1 MGSVGRLASLPLNLT
16 HMIVECHAQ
25 VQRDVD
31 PVAYRCSYRF
41 EALQAVELLVEG
53 CLCLFQTS
61 RPSNKLRKEPE
72 LFAKGAVKTGGEQP
86 FHILI
91 AQASSQCLILASVQP
106 KDPRESSLRSTPY
119 RHECCARRIS
129 ALRGWDYPVS
139 VDRMPQAM
147 TSARVKGM
155 LRR

>member
-1 MGSVGRLASLPLNLT
+1 MSIMGSTSIWVVGWENEPLDMTCSHEPVHNRTARLLFFCLGDTSSFLKMSRVLQIGLVGRLASLPLNLT

-41 EALQAVELLVEG
+41 EALKWQLNWLVEG

-72 LFAKGAVKTGGEQP
+72 LFAKGVVKTGGEQP

-91 AQASSQCLILASVQP
+91 V
-106 KDPRESSLRSTPY
+106 
-119 RHECCARRIS
+119 
-129 ALRGWDYPVS
+129 
-139 VDRMPQAM
+139 
-147 TSARVKGM
+147 
-155 LRR
+155 